1 MIGIFYLLEANQGK
15 IVENEG
21 LEALIPLLRSSNLDT
36 VTAAVAALRNL
47 SIKRGNEVKREGER
61 G

>member
-1 MIGIFYLLEANQGK
+1 MLEANQGK